1 MLFKVSCSFN
11 TYSLSLEKTL
21 NTRIIVAVL
30 GGDGSLG
37 CFLDM
42 ITEDKYVAE
51 NLNKIHF
58 TPLPFGNGNDICIS
72 LGWGKKEGQLATDIG
87 YLVK

>member
-1 MLFKVSCSFN
+1 
-11 TYSLSLEKTL
+11 
-21 NTRIIVAVL
+21 
-30 GGDGSLG
+30 
-37 CFLDM
+37 M